1 MKKEIELDEYYGMPG
16 GMGSSRS
23 KGVRDDEKYQ
33 KSKERVDSLLA
44 AVRRGRER
52 RKKMEEESSYKS
64 RDKIMKKAKPLHKH
78 LYKNLHKKDTSGDIN
93 ESKDKTLKEFLGNI

>member
-1 MKKEIELDEYYGMPG
+1 
-16 GMGSSRS
+16 
-23 KGVRDDEKYQ
+23 
-33 KSKERVDSLLA
+33 
-44 AVRRGRER
+44 
-52 RKKMEEESSYKS
+52 MEEESSYKS